1 MKHFFYFLSIITTM
15 IYVSCSVEK
24 PADVVPEGM
33 KALIL
38 KDLGYPLSINISDDE
53 SGPLLDTT
61 SGPMGLE
68 IKMGGR
74 FDIVLNFAGAEDSDL
89 EKQKVLIMAEDAGD
103 TKFLTSTPEVI
114 IYETKFGELSKF
126 HFIRVINVDGV
137 SYTVRDNNN
146 NPDNQFKK
154 EDIDKMDESA
164 KSLRAIVTAE
174 AKKE

>member
-1 MKHFFYFLSIITTM
+1 MKQFFYFLSIITTM

-103 TKFLTSTPEVI
+103 TKF
-114 IYETKFGELSKF
+114 
-126 HFIRVINVDGV
+126 
-137 SYTVRDNNN
+137 
-146 NPDNQFKK
+146 
-154 EDIDKMDESA
+154 
-164 KSLRAIVTAE
+164 
-174 AKKE
+174 

>member
-1 MKHFFYFLSIITTM
+1 MKHFFYFLSIIITM

-103 TKFLTSTPEVI
+103 TKFLTSTPDVI

-126 HFIRVINVDGV
+126 HFIRVINVNGV

-164 KSLRAIVTAE
+164 KSLRATVTAE